1 MISSLSELAM
11 KTSKPVA
18 LAGALFAVTACMSS
32 SREEALRSSID
43 KLDTKVAALEKEL
56 AVRDEKIKTIGSKTA
71 AGESA
76 NAGLEEVKRQISMTQ
91 GAVDELRVKLS
102 RIGEAGSAE
111 GSAGSVTTESDVGE
125 NHDKLADLERR
136 IAKLEQGPAAK
147 GKGEAKGGAA
157 KPNPKYASAK
167 ELAKVLGGHFS
178 QKEYSKVE
186 SLSSDV
192 LASGLG
198 ADYKETALMFKAE
211 AAFSSE
217 NYKTSA
223 ADFGEFLR
231 KYPNS
236 DRRPRA
242 LLLAGDSHVYLK
254 QLDTAKVQYKECV
267 DKFAKKQECVAAKE
281 RLERLA
287 N

>member
-1 MISSLSELAM
+1 M
-11 KTSKPVA
+11 
-18 LAGALFAVTACMSS
+18 
-32 SREEALRSSID
+32 
-43 KLDTKVAALEKEL
+43 
-56 AVRDEKIKTIGSKTA
+56 
-71 AGESA
+71 
-76 NAGLEEVKRQISMTQ
+76 
-91 GAVDELRVKLS
+91 
-102 RIGEAGSAE
+102 
-111 GSAGSVTTESDVGE
+111 
-125 NHDKLADLERR
+125 
-136 IAKLEQGPAAK
+136 
-147 GKGEAKGGAA
+147 
-157 KPNPKYASAK
+157 
-167 ELAKVLGGHFS
+167 
-178 QKEYSKVE
+178 
-186 SLSSDV
+186 

-217 NYKTSA
+217 NYKASA

>member
-1 MISSLSELAM
+1 MISTFGRVART
-11 KTSKPVA
+11 KTGTLA
-18 LAGALFAVTACMSS
+18 LASTIFTFIGCMSS
-32 SREEALRSSID
+32 SREEALRASID
-43 KLDTKVAALEKEL
+43 KLDTKVTALEKEL

-71 AGESA
+71 AAESTS
-76 NAGLEEVKRQISMTQ
+76 AGLEEVKRQISMTQ
-91 GAVDELRVKLS
+91 GAIDELRVKMS
-102 RIGEAGSAE
+102 RMGEASVADGA
-111 GSAGSVTTESDVGE
+111 AGTVTSESNVTES
-125 NHDKLADLERR
+125 NDKLADLERR
-136 IAKLEQGPAAK
+136 IAKLEQGQPAAK
-147 GKGEAKGGAA
+147 GNAKTPA

-167 ELAKVLGGHFS
+167 ELAKILGGHFS
-178 QKEYSKVE
+178 KKEYSKVE
-186 SLSSDV
+186 ALSSEV

-217 NYKTSA
+217 NYKTAA

-236 DRRPRA
+236 DRRARA

-281 RLERLA
+281 RLERLG